1 MVKHIYIDIDD
12 PQYNFL
18 LKLKGNK
25 DWKTFFLE
33 LASQINPEG
42 EIIAD
47 LLQVKQKALYYIQ
60 NKEKL
65 SKLNECLDQAVKII
79 EDKQEKVEAKAN

>member
-47 LLQVKQKALYYIQ
+47 LLQTKQKALYYVED
-60 NKEKL
+60 KEKL
-65 SKLNECLDQAVKII
+65 NKLIECIDKAVAILEEKKEKI
-79 EDKQEKVEAKAN
+79 EAKAT

>member
-12 PQYNFL
+12 PQYSFL

-47 LLQVKQKALYYIQ
+47 LMQTKQKALYYIE

-65 SKLNECLDQAVKII
+65 NKLNECLDNAIKIL
-79 EDKQEKVEAKAN
+79 EEEEKKVEAKAN